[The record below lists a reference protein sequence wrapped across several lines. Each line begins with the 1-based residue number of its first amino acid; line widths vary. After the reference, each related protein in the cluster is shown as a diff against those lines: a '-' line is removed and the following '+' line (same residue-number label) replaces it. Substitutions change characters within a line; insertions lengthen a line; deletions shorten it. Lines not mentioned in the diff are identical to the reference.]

1 VVQGA
6 KAVIIMDIYQFK
18 ALLEKDKKFPLYVF
32 YGDEEFFINEALS
45 AVKTHALKDTDPS
58 LSLIEFKGDETSG
71 GVIFD
76 ELRTLPFFAGKNK
89 LIIVEDA
96 GDFVEKNRETL
107 DKYLQTPSNHAS
119 LVLVCNKWDK
129 RTKLSSL
136 VDKVGVSIECKRL
149 KDHQLS
155 GWISNRAKQYYKKN
169 ISPAAAQK
177 LVEDVGNNLA
187 IIDKHLEKLSIYLGE
202 KQTIDERDVDA
213 LVGVDR
219 SRTVFELTDAV
230 AQRNTAGALKIL
242 GQMLTHGE
250 DSVRII
256 SLLAWQIKRLWRAKQ
271 ILKQGGDEHK
281 VASELQVV
289 PFFAKRFFEQV
300 KLFAEE
306 DLMKK
311 HALLLETDVKSKTS
325 SFGTQLLLEL
335 LVYKLCV

>member
-1 VVQGA
+1 
-6 KAVIIMDIYQFK
+6 MDIHPFK
-18 ALLEKDKKFPLYVF
+18 DLMNKGKSFPVYVF
-32 YGDEEFFINEALS
+32 YGDEEFFINEALC
-45 AVKTHALKDTDPS
+45 AVKANSLKDTDTS
-58 LSLIEFKGDETSG
+58 LALVEFKGDETPG

-76 ELRTLPFFAGKNK
+76 ELRTRPFFASKNK
-89 LIIVEDA
+89 LVVVEDA
-96 GDFVEKNRETL
+96 DEFVEKNRENL
-107 DKYLQTPSNHAS
+107 EKYIQTPASHAS
-119 LVLVCNKWDK
+119 LVLVCDKWDK
-129 RTKLSSL
+129 RMRLATL
-136 VDKVGVSIECKRL
+136 VDKVGVSIECKKL
-149 KDHQLS
+149 KDHLLPN
-155 GWISNRAKQYYKKN
+155 WIPTRAKHYKKN
-169 ISPAAAQK
+169 ISSVAVQK

-202 KQTIDERDVDA
+202 KATIDERDVDA

-230 AQRNTAGALKIL
+230 AQRNVAAGLKIL
-242 GQMLTHGE
+242 SQMLTHGE

-281 VASELQVV
+281 VTSELQIV

-300 KLFAEE
+300 KLYTEE

>member
-1 VVQGA
+1 
-6 KAVIIMDIYQFK
+6 MDIYQFK
-18 ALLEKDKKFPLYVF
+18 ALLEKDKKFPIYVF
-32 YGDEEFFINEALS
+32 YGDEDFFINEAYS
-45 AVKTHALKDTDPS
+45 AVKTHSLKGTDPS
-58 LSLIEFKGDETSG
+58 LSLVEFKGDETSG

-76 ELRTLPFFAGKNK
+76 ELRTLPFFASKNK
-89 LIIVEDA
+89 LVAVEEAD
-96 GDFVEKNRETL
+96 DFVEKNRETL
-107 DKYLQTPSNHAS
+107 EKYLQTPASHTS

-129 RTKLSSL
+129 RMKLATL
-136 VDKVGVSIECKRL
+136 VDKVGISIECKRL
-149 KDHQLS
+149 KDHQLPN
-155 GWISNRAKQYYKKN
+155 WIFTRAKHYKKN
-169 ISPAAAQK
+169 ISPVAAQK

-202 KQTIDERDVDA
+202 KATIDERDVDA

-219 SRTVFELTDAV
+219 NRTVFELTDAV
-230 AQRNTAGALKIL
+230 AQRNVAGAIKIL

-256 SLLAWQIKRLWRAKQ
+256 SLLSWQIKRLWRAKQ
-271 ILKQGGDEHK
+271 ILKQGGDDHK
-281 VASELQVV
+281 ITAELQIV

-300 KLFAEE
+300 KLYTEE

>member
-1 VVQGA
+1 
-6 KAVIIMDIYQFK
+6 MDIYQFK
-18 ALLEKDKKFPLYVF
+18 VLLDKDKKFPIYVF
-32 YGDEEFFINEALS
+32 YGDEDFFIHEACS
-45 AVKTHALKDTDPS
+45 AVKTHSLKDTDPS
-58 LSLIEFKGDETSG
+58 ISLVEFKGDETSG
-71 GVIFD
+71 GIIFD
-76 ELRTLPFFAGKNK
+76 ELRTIPFFAGKNK
-89 LIIVEDA
+89 LVVVEEAD
-96 GDFVEKNRETL
+96 DFVEKNRETL
-107 DKYLQTPSNHAS
+107 EKYLQTPSNHAS

-129 RTKLSSL
+129 RTKLATL
-136 VDKVGVSIECKRL
+136 VDKVGISIECKRL
-149 KDHQLS
+149 KDHLLPS
-155 GWISNRAKQYYKKN
+155 WIPTRAKHYKKN
-169 ISPAAAQK
+169 ISSAAAQK

-187 IIDKHLEKLSIYLGE
+187 IIDKHLEKLSIYLSE
-202 KQTIDERDVDA
+202 KTTIDERDVDA

-230 AQRNTAGALKIL
+230 AQRNVAGALKIL
-242 GQMLTHGE
+242 SQMLTHGE

-281 VASELQVV
+281 VTSELQVV

-335 LVYKLCV
+335 LVYNLCV